1 MLTDWYSS
9 FLFVCICMK
18 ILVLFDQF
26 SGEGVP
32 SKMTKEHAVEIFTK
46 QGFNVLELQF
56 DSNTIY
62 ADLLKIK
69 PDVVF
74 NAMHGKFGEDGR
86 LQGLLDIMKIKYTHD
101 NHFVSSIGFNKNYTK
116 SLMES
121 VGVPVANGV
130 LLNRYDILS
139 GEYLQNDLTKK
150 DYIIKPNCNGS
161 TLGLCIRAGEKRGLK
176 IIENDLSGDDEFL
189 LEEFIPGR
197 EFAVL
202 VYNKT
207 IIGATELVSNGTEN
221 IISYSDK
228 YVDIC
233 DRPAPCID
241 DKILNK
247 LYEYSLL
254 INNKINANALARI
267 DFRVNN
273 DKIAA
278 LEINTHPGLGK
289 KSMVANIY
297 NHNKLNINDL
307 FENLV
312 LNAKYN
318 AY

>member
-1 MLTDWYSS
+1 
-9 FLFVCICMK
+9 MK
-18 ILVLFDQF
+18 ILVLFDQINN
-26 SGEGVP
+26 EGIP
-32 SKMTKEHAVEIFTK
+32 SKMTKEHAVESLIK
-46 QGFNVLELQF
+46 KGFNVLELQF
-56 DSNTIY
+56 NHSTIY
-62 ADLLKIK
+62 ADLLEIK

-74 NAMHGKFGEDGR
+74 NAIHGKFGEDGR

-101 NHFVSSIGFNKNYTK
+101 NHFVSSVGFNKNYTK

-121 VGVPVANGV
+121 VGVPVANGI
-130 LLNRYDILS
+130 LLNRHDILS
-139 GEYLQNDLTKK
+139 GEYLQNDLTKQ

-161 TLGLCIRAGEKRGLK
+161 TLGLCIRAGEKHDLQ
-176 IIENDLSGDDEFL
+176 ITENDLSSDAEFL

-202 VYNKT
+202 VYNKK
-207 IIGATELVSNGTEN
+207 IIGATELISNSIEN
-221 IISYSDK
+221 IISYNDK
-228 YVDIC
+228 YIDIC
-233 DRPAPCID
+233 DRPAPSID

-254 INNKINANALARI
+254 FSNKINANALARI
-267 DFRVNN
+267 DFRVNG
-273 DKIAA
+273 DIIAA
-278 LEINTHPGLGK
+278 LEVNTHPGLGK

-297 NHNKLNINDL
+297 NHNKLDINDL

>member
-1 MLTDWYSS
+1 
-9 FLFVCICMK
+9 
-18 ILVLFDQF
+18 
-26 SGEGVP
+26 
-32 SKMTKEHAVEIFTK
+32 
-46 QGFNVLELQF
+46 
-56 DSNTIY
+56 
-62 ADLLKIK
+62 
-69 PDVVF
+69 
-74 NAMHGKFGEDGR
+74 
-86 LQGLLDIMKIKYTHD
+86 
-101 NHFVSSIGFNKNYTK
+101 
-116 SLMES
+116 MES
-121 VGVPVANGV
+121 VGVPVANGI

-161 TLGLCIRAGEKRGLK
+161 TLGLCIRAGEKHSLR
-176 IIENDLSGDDEFL
+176 ITENDLSNDEEFL

-202 VYNKT
+202 VYNKN

-228 YVDIC
+228 YLDIC
-233 DRPAPCID
+233 DRPAPSID